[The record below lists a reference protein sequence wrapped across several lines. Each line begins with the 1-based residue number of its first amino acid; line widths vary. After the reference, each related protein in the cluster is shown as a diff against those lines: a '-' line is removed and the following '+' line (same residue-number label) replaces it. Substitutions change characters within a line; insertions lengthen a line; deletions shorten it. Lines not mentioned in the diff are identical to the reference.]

1 MTLQLPTMSI
11 LEASSRTW
19 ILDADK
25 RHTSTSHNRER
36 NTMKT
41 VLLILTVAILCVS
54 VQSIASAQT
63 YAGSQACQTCH
74 SNASIGGLQYT
85 NWQNT
90 LHTKIHQRPDT
101 VSMRTVPSFQ
111 NGDSISM
118 GSSYGNAKVFLSKTG
133 NDYFARLGAGGPNYK
148 IAYTYGWGYKQR
160 YLVKI
165 DTSYYI
171 LPIQWNLKGYLDNS
185 TGGWVTYNPN
195 TWFKAN
201 GEVIRKDSL
210 YFRKKSWDKNCMGC
224 HLTGGKVSTVV
235 AGADTQWVASW
246 ANGNSDLNITVGCEA
261 CHGPSTGG
269 AGQGHQMNPT
279 KLMSKQS
286 KMEVCGQCHNRGTSY
301 TGNTSAVGTHEY
313 GKNEVNNTYFNP
325 ADTTKRINQFYNFN
339 IAPNATGGRGTW
351 VDTSV
356 PRQHHQQYHD
366 MIGSAHYTNPFV
378 EVTCFTC
385 HVSHRPTPN
394 GKLVVDSLTVGT
406 DRFRV
411 SNEDNTLCLACHA
424 TFGPFASVQKAW
436 VRNPVAFKDSI
447 GRYVNRHTKHNLYD
461 PTNAFNSGGGGRCT
475 KCHMTQTATTAKAFD
490 ISVHSWGV
498 ISPNQTRRYSTVGT
512 PSLGM
517 INTCAA
523 SCHRNPSGPTAIVP
537 AFGVGTD
544 ANISDWREVT
554 DLALADTLW
563 RYWQSWGFT
572 GVKEVAGNTPG
583 EYSLSQNYPN
593 PFNPSTK
600 INVDISKRSAV
611 KLIVYNVIGQEIVTL
626 MGGDFN
632 AGKYEVTWNGKDGW
646 GQSVASGM
654 YLYRLEVGDFAA
666 TKKMILMK

>member
-1 MTLQLPTMSI
+1 
-11 LEASSRTW
+11 
-19 ILDADK
+19 
-25 RHTSTSHNRER
+25 
-36 NTMKT
+36 MKHMLLLLALA
-41 VLLILTVAILCVS
+41 VLLAS
-54 VQSIASAQT
+54 VHGNVSAQT

-74 SNASIGGLQYT
+74 SSAAIGGLQYP

-101 VSMRTVPSFQ
+101 VSMRTWQKFQ
-111 NGDSISM
+111 SGDSVSM
-118 GSSYGNAKVFLSKTG
+118 GASYGNAKVYLTRTG
-133 NDYFARLGAGGPNYK
+133 NDYFARIGAGGRNFK
-148 IAYTYGWGYKQR
+148 IEYTYGWGYKQR
-160 YLVKI
+160 YLVKQ

-171 LPIQWNLKGYLDNS
+171 LPIQWNLAKYLDNS
-185 TGGWVTYNPN
+185 SGSWAAYNPQN
-195 TWFKAN
+195 WFATSGTPKPIDNA
-201 GEVIRKDSL
+201 
-210 YFRKKSWDKNCMGC
+210 FRTKSWDKNCMGC
-224 HLTGGKVSTVV
+224 HLTGGKVERVIV
-235 AGADTQWVASW
+235 GNDTSWNAKW
-246 ANGNSDLNITVGCEA
+246 ANNSSDLNITVGCEA

-269 AGQGHQMNPT
+269 AGQNHQMNPK
-279 KLMSKQS
+279 KLLSKQS
-286 KMEVCGQCHNRGTSY
+286 KMEVCGQCHNRATSF
-301 TGNTSAVGTHEY
+301 TGNASAVGTHEY
-313 GKNEVNNTYFNP
+313 NKNEVNNTYFNA
-325 ADTTKRINQFYNFN
+325 ADTTKRLSQFLNTSL
-339 IAPNATGGRGTW
+339 APNGAGGRGTW
-351 VDTSV
+351 VDVSV

-394 GKLVVDSLTVGT
+394 GKLVVDSLTVGP
-406 DRFRV
+406 DRFKV

-424 TFGPFASVQKAW
+424 TFGPFVSVQKAW

-447 GRYVNRHTKHNLYD
+447 GRYVNRHTKHNIYD
-461 PTNAFNSGGGGRCT
+461 PANVLSSGGGGRCT
-475 KCHMTQTATTAKAFD
+475 KCHMTQTATTARAFD
-490 ISVHSWGV
+490 ISVHNWGV

-523 SCHRNPSGPTAIVP
+523 SCHRNASGIIP

-563 RYWQSWGFT
+563 RYWQVWGFT
-572 GVKEVAGNTPG
+572 GVKEIAGTTPV

-600 INVDISKRSAV
+600 INVDISKRSTV
-611 KLIVYNVIGQEIVTL
+611 KLVVYNVIGQEVVTL
-626 MGGDFN
+626 MGGEFN
-632 AGKYEVTWNGKDGW
+632 AGKYAVTWNGKDGW

-654 YLYRLEVGDFAA
+654 YLYRLEVGDFSM
-666 TKKMILMK
+666 TKKMLMLK